1 MPRFNVLRDTFISHI
16 GKLVKA
22 GDVVEFELPE
32 VDGKPMRIAD
42 NLELIEDVSTKAKT
56 KAKKDAGDDLA

>member
-16 GKLVKA
+16 GKLAKV
-22 GDVVEFELPE
+22 GDVVEFDLPE

-42 NLELIEDVSTKAKT
+42 NLELIEDPKTK
-56 KAKKDAGDDLA
+56 KAKKTDGDDIA